1 MFKEFKEFISKG
13 NVMDMAI
20 GIVIGGAF
28 AAIVNSVVN
37 DILMPIIGFLTAG
50 VDFTDLKI
58 VLQQAVVEGGEIVKP
73 EVSLNYGTLIQT
85 IINFLI
91 IALFIFLMVKGLNQ
105 MRRKEEAAPEEPAAK
120 SDEVLLLEEIRDSLK
135 K

>member
-1 MFKEFKEFISKG
+1 MLKEFKEFISKG

-37 DILMPIIGFLTAG
+37 DILMPVIGYLTAG

-58 VLQQAVVEGGEIVKP
+58 VMQEAVLEGGEVVKP
-73 EVSLNYGTLIQT
+73 EVALNYGTLIQT

-91 IALFIFLMVKGLNQ
+91 VAFFIFLMVKGLNQ
-105 MRRKEEAAPEEPAAK
+105 LRRKEEAAPEEPAPK

>member
-13 NVMDMAI
+13 SVMDMAI

-50 VDFTDLKI
+50 VDFTDLKL

-73 EVSLNYGTLIQT
+73 EVSLNYGMLIQT

-91 IALFIFLMVKGLNQ
+91 ISLFIFLMVKGLNQ
-105 MRRKEEAAPEEPAAK
+105 MHRKEEAAAEEPAPK

>member
-50 VDFTDLKI
+50 IDFTDLKI

>member
-13 NVMDMAI
+13 SVMDMAI

-37 DILMPIIGFLTAG
+37 DILMPIIGFITAG
-50 VDFTDLKI
+50 VDFTDLKV
-58 VLQQAVVEGGEIVKP
+58 VLQKAILEGGEVVKP
-73 EVSLNYGTLIQT
+73 EVSLNYGSLIQT

-91 IALFIFLMVKGLNQ
+91 ISLFIFLMVKGMNQ
-105 MRRKEEAAPEEPAAK
+105 MRRQEEEPEEVAPK
-120 SDEVLLLEEIRDSLK
+120 SAEVLLLEEIRDSLK

>member
-1 MFKEFKEFISKG
+1 MFKEFKEFISRG
-13 NVMDMAI
+13 SVMDMAI

-50 VDFTDLKI
+50 VDFTDLKV
-58 VLQQAVVEGGEIVKP
+58 VLQQAVVEGGEVVKP
-73 EVSLNYGTLIQT
+73 EVALNYGMLIQT

-91 IALFIFLMVKGLNQ
+91 ISLFIFLMVKGLNQ
-105 MRRKEEAAPEEPAAK
+105 MRRKEEAAPEEPAPK
-120 SDEVLLLEEIRDSLK
+120 SEEVLLLEEIRDSLK

>member
-13 NVMDMAI
+13 SVMDMAI

-58 VLQQAVVEGGEIVKP
+58 ILQEAVLEAGEVVQP
-73 EVSLNYGTLIQT
+73 EVSINYGSLIQT

-91 IALFIFLMVKGLNQ
+91 ISLFIFLMVKGMNQ
-105 MRRKEEAAPEEPAAK
+105 MRRQEEEPEEVAPK
-120 SDEVLLLEEIRDSLK
+120 SAEVLLLEEIRDSLK

>member
-13 NVMDMAI
+13 SVMDMAI

-37 DILMPIIGFLTAG
+37 DILMPIIGYLTAG
-50 VDFTDLKI
+50 VDFTDLKL

-73 EVSLNYGTLIQT
+73 EVSLNYGMLIQT

-91 IALFIFLMVKGLNQ
+91 ISLFIFLMVKGLNQ
-105 MRRKEEAAPEEPAAK
+105 MHRKEEAAAEEPAPK

>member
-50 VDFTDLKI
+50 VDFTDLKV
-58 VLQQAVVEGGEIVKP
+58 VLQKAVLEGGEVVKP
-73 EVSLNYGTLIQT
+73 EVSLNYGSLIQT

-91 IALFIFLMVKGLNQ
+91 ISLFIFLMVKGMNQ
-105 MRRKEEAAPEEPAAK
+105 MRRQEEEEPEEAAPK
-120 SDEVLLLEEIRDSLK
+120 SAEVLLLEEIRDSLK

>member
-50 VDFTDLKI
+50 VDFTDLKL

-73 EVSLNYGTLIQT
+73 EVSLNYGMLIQT

-91 IALFIFLMVKGLNQ
+91 ISLFIFLMVKGLNQ
-105 MRRKEEAAPEEPAAK
+105 MHRKEEAAAEEPAPK

>member
-13 NVMDMAI
+13 SVMDMAI

-37 DILMPIIGFLTAG
+37 DILMPIIGFITAG
-50 VDFTDLKI
+50 VDFTDLKV
-58 VLQQAVVEGGEIVKP
+58 VLQKAVLEGGEVVKP
-73 EVSLNYGTLIQT
+73 EVSLNYGSLIQT

-91 IALFIFLMVKGLNQ
+91 ISLFIFLMVKGMNQ
-105 MRRKEEAAPEEPAAK
+105 MRRQEEEPEEVAPK
-120 SDEVLLLEEIRDSLK
+120 SAEVLLLEEIRDSLK

>member
-58 VLQQAVVEGGEIVKP
+58 VLQQAVLEAGEVVQP
-73 EVSLNYGTLIQT
+73 EVSLNYGSLIQT

-91 IALFIFLMVKGLNQ
+91 ISLFIFLMVKGMNQ
-105 MRRKEEAAPEEPAAK
+105 MRRQEEEEPEEAAPK
-120 SDEVLLLEEIRDSLK
+120 SAEVLLLEEIRDSLK

>member
-58 VLQQAVVEGGEIVKP
+58 VLQQAVLEAGEVVQP
-73 EVSLNYGTLIQT
+73 EVSLNYGSLIQT

-91 IALFIFLMVKGLNQ
+91 ISLFIFLMVKGMNQ
-105 MRRKEEAAPEEPAAK
+105 MRRQEEEEPEEAAPK
-120 SDEVLLLEEIRDSLK
+120 SVEVLLLEEIRDSLK